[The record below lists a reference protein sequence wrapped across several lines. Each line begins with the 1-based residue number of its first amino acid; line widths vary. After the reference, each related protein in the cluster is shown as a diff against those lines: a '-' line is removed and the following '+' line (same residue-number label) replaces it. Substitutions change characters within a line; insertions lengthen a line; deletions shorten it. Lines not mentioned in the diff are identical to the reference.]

1 MADVAKQTHQ
11 DNPGDA
17 PVPAQMVDADAP
29 SRPSRR
35 RLAGAGIAS
44 GVILT
49 LKSPSAMGAAMCKA
63 PSGAMSGGLSSR
75 KPTQAPTCQG
85 RPPTWWAEQSCPMP
99 KNCTAFS
106 HVFTCSSRTLTY
118 ASQPVMKVLK
128 AQNYDRDQVG
138 MYLMAAYFNAYT
150 GRTSFLKVPAVIAIW
165 NEWQASGAN
174 LGGTYTPIAGG
185 RKWGSREIV
194 GYLKSTME

>member
-11 DNPGDA
+11 DTSGDA
-17 PVPAQMVDADAP
+17 PVPAQVVDTGAP

-35 RLAGAGIAS
+35 RLAGASIAS

-49 LKSPSAMGAAMCKA
+49 LKSPSAMATRVCKA
-63 PSGAMSGGLSSR
+63 PSGAMSGGLSSQ
-75 KPTQAPTCQG
+75 KPSQTLVCNG
-85 RPPTWWAEQSCPMP
+85 RLPSWWASQSCPMP
-99 KNCTAFS
+99 KTCTAFS
-106 HVFTCSSRTLTY
+106 HVFTCGSRTLPY
-118 ASQPVMKVLK
+118 ASQPIMKILK
-128 AQNYDRDQVG
+128 GQTYDRDRVG

-150 GRTSFLKVPAVIAIW
+150 GKTSFLKVPAVIAIW

-194 GYLKSTME
+194 AYLASTME

>member
-17 PVPAQMVDADAP
+17 PVPAQMMDANAP

-49 LKSPSAMGAAMCKA
+49 LKSPSAMATRMCKA
-63 PSGAMSGGLSSR
+63 PSGAMSGGLSSQ
-75 KPTQAPTCQG
+75 KPAQTLVCSG
-85 RPPTWWAEQSCPMP
+85 RLPSWWATQSCPLP
-99 KNCTAFS
+99 QTCTAFS

-118 ASQPVMKVLK
+118 ASQPIMKILK
-128 AQNYDRDQVG
+128 AQTYDRDRVG

-165 NEWQASGAN
+165 KEWQSSGAN

-185 RKWGSREIV
+185 RKWNSREIV
-194 GYLKSTME
+194 AYLASTME

>member
-17 PVPAQMVDADAP
+17 PVPAQVVDADAP

-35 RLAGAGIAS
+35 RLAGVGVAS

-49 LKSPSAMGAAMCKA
+49 LKSPSAMAARVCKA
-63 PSGAMSGGLSSR
+63 PSGAMSGRLSSQ
-75 KPTQAPTCQG
+75 KPTQTLVCDG
-85 RPPTWWAEQSCPMP
+85 RPPSWWAAQACPMP
-99 KNCTAFS
+99 QTCTAFS
-106 HVFTCSSRTLTY
+106 HVFTCSTRTLVY
-118 ASQPVMKVLK
+118 ASQPIMKILK
-128 AQNYDRDQVG
+128 AQTYDRDGVG

-150 GRTSFLKVPAVIAIW
+150 GKTSFLKVPAVIAIW
-165 NEWQASGAN
+165 NEWQGSGAN

-194 GYLKSTME
+194 AYLASTMA

>member
-17 PVPAQMVDADAP
+17 PVPAQVMDAGAP

-49 LKSPSAMGAAMCKA
+49 LKSPSAMGATMCKA
-63 PSGAMSGGLSSR
+63 PSGAMSGGLSSQ
-75 KPTQAPTCQG
+75 KPTAALVCAG
-85 RPPTWWAEQSCPMP
+85 RLPSWWASQACPLP
-99 KNCTAFS
+99 PACVHFS
-106 HVFTCSSRTLTY
+106 NVFTCSPRTLAY
-118 ASQPVMKVLK
+118 ASVPVLK
-128 AQNYDRDQVG
+128 ILKPQTYDRDCVG

-150 GRTSFLKVPAVIAIW
+150 NRTSFLKVPAVIAIW
-165 NEWQASGAN
+165 KEWQASGAN
-174 LGGTYTPIAGG
+174 FGGTYTPIAGG
-185 RKWGSREIV
+185 RKWNSREIV
-194 GYLKSTME
+194 AYLASTMQ

>member
-11 DNPGDA
+11 DQSGDA
-17 PVPAQMVDADAP
+17 PAPVQMTDADAP
-29 SRPSRR
+29 SRPARR
-35 RLAGAGIAS
+35 RLAGAGLAS

-49 LKSPSAMGAAMCKA
+49 LKSPSAMGATMCKS
-63 PSGAMSGGLSSR
+63 PSGAMSGGLSSQ
-75 KPTQAPTCQG
+75 KPTKAVVCRGRLPSWWASQACPLPPTCIQF
-85 RPPTWWAEQSCPMP
+85 
-99 KNCTAFS
+99 N
-106 HVFTCSSRTLTY
+106 HVFSCSSRTLAY
-118 ASQPVMKVLK
+118 SSAPVLK
-128 AQNYDRDQVG
+128 ILRPQTYDRDRVG

-165 NEWQASGAN
+165 NEWQGSGAN

-194 GYLKSTME
+194 AYLASTME